1 MSANEKL
8 LYTKREAAQMLS
20 ISVRSLDY
28 LIFSRQLPARRIGRR
43 VLIHRDAIE
52 QFARLDHS
60 SIRPETVAS
69 GG

>member
-1 MSANEKL
+1 MSGNEKV

-28 LIFSRQLPARRIGRR
+28 LIVSRQLAARRIGRR

-60 SIRPETVAS
+60 SIRPLAAAS
-69 GG
+69 GA

>member
-1 MSANEKL
+1 MSANEKV
-8 LYTKREAAQMLS
+8 LYTKREAAQLLS

-28 LIFSRQLPARRIGRR
+28 LIVSRQLTARHVGRR

-60 SIRPETVAS
+60 SIRPVATAS